1 MNNNM
6 CATVIIIIV
15 DSSGTPLHNSG
26 NVGYRKEEKME
37 QCNVLLCSKC
47 KKREGERGGELT
59 KLFCRFSYS
68 SLCLYT
74 TFSSHNKKI
83 K

>member
-26 NVGYRKEEKME
+26 NVGYQKKEKME
-37 QCNVLLCSKC
+37 QYNVLLCSKC
-47 KKREGERGGELT
+47 KKDREREGA
-59 KLFCRFSYS
+59 S
-68 SLCLYT
+68 
-74 TFSSHNKKI
+74 
-83 K
+83 